1 MESITDI
8 DRFLN
13 IDVCNSYGNGTGR
26 GARSGYGSG
35 SGSGFGYGRGAGAG
49 FDNGSGYGYGA
60 RTGYGSG
67 SGSGYGYGTGNG
79 CGYGYGYGSSSGA
92 GYGNGS
98 SYGDG
103 YGSGLISF
111 NGFRVNYI
119 DKMAT
124 IIKQV
129 KGNLAKG
136 FIINNDLTT
145 ENCYV
150 VKSGS
155 LFAHGRTLEEARK
168 ALQDKIFNAMDT
180 DEKIDLFLEK
190 FNMTDEYPA
199 KDFYEWHHILTGS
212 CEMGRNAFVKNHG
225 IDLENDKYTVR
236 EFIDLT
242 KDDYGENV
250 IKSLEERLSE

>member
-13 IDVCNSYGNGTGR
+13 IDACNGYGYGTGYSGGNGGGNGTGR
-26 GARSGYGSG
+26 GTSCGY
-35 SGSGFGYGRGAGAG
+35 GYGRGT
-49 FDNGSGYGYGA
+49 SY
-60 RTGYGSG
+60 
-67 SGSGYGYGTGNG
+67 
-79 CGYGYGYGSSSGA
+79 GYGYGYGTVA
-92 GYGNGS
+92 
-98 SYGDG
+98 
-103 YGSGLISF
+103 GLISF
-111 NGFRVNYI
+111 NGFRVKYV
-119 DKMAT
+119 DRMAT

-136 FIINNDLTT
+136 FIINNDLTI

-150 VKSGS
+150 VKNDS

-168 ALQDKIFNAMDT
+168 ALQYKMFNDMGTDK
-180 DEKIDLFLEK
+180 KIDLFLEK
-190 FNMTDEYPA
+190 FNLTDKYPA
-199 KDFYEWHHILTGS
+199 KDFYEWHHSLTGS

-242 KDDYGENV
+242 KDHYGREI
-250 IKSLEERLSE
+250 IKTLEERISE

>member
-13 IDVCNSYGNGTGR
+13 IDVCTGHGYGNGC
-26 GARSGYGSG
+26 
-35 SGSGFGYGRGAGAG
+35 
-49 FDNGSGYGYGA
+49 GYGA
-60 RTGYGSG
+60 RTGYGDG
-67 SGSGYGYGTGNG
+67 SGK
-79 CGYGYGYGSSSGA
+79 
-92 GYGNGS
+92 
-98 SYGDG
+98 
-103 YGSGLISF
+103 GLISF
-111 NGFRVNYI
+111 NGFRVKYV
-119 DKMAT
+119 DRMAT

-136 FIINNDLTT
+136 FIINADLTT

-155 LFAHGRTLEEARK
+155 LFAHGRTLEEVRK
-168 ALQDKIFNAMDT
+168 ALQDKIFDDMDV
-180 DEKIDLFLEK
+180 DEKINLFLEK

-199 KDFYEWHHILTGS
+199 KDFYEWHHVLTGS

-242 KDDYGENV
+242 KDDYGGDV
-250 IKSLEERLSE
+250 IKSLEERISK

>member
-13 IDVCNSYGNGTGR
+13 IDVCTGH
-26 GARSGYGSG
+26 
-35 SGSGFGYGRGAGAG
+35 
-49 FDNGSGYGYGA
+49 
-60 RTGYGSG
+60 G
-67 SGSGYGYGTGNG
+67 SGSGYGYG
-79 CGYGYGYGSSSGA
+79 YGYGYGCGYSYGLRTGDGSGS
-92 GYGNGS
+92 GNGN
-98 SYGDG
+98 GDG
-103 YGSGLISF
+103 SGSGNGNGKGLISF

-119 DKMAT
+119 DRMAT
-124 IIKQV
+124 VIKQV

-136 FIINNDLTT
+136 FIIYSDLTT

-150 VKSGS
+150 VKNGS

-168 ALQDKIFNAMDT
+168 ALQDKIFGDMDT

-190 FNMTDEYPA
+190 FNLTDEYPA

-212 CEMGRNAFVKNHG
+212 CEIGRNAFVKNHG
-225 IDLENDKYTVR
+225 IDLEDDKYTVR

-242 KDDYGENV
+242 KDDYGGEI
-250 IKSLEERLSE
+250 IKALEERLSE

>member
-13 IDVCNSYGNGTGR
+13 IDVCNGNGYGYGYVDGYGNDTGNGYGYVDGYGNGTGYGCGNSYGNGTR
-26 GARSGYGSG
+26 
-35 SGSGFGYGRGAGAG
+35 
-49 FDNGSGYGYGA
+49 NGNGYGYG
-60 RTGYGSG
+60 
-67 SGSGYGYGTGNG
+67 
-79 CGYGYGYGSSSGA
+79 C
-92 GYGNGS
+92 GYGNGYS
-98 SYGDG
+98 SNIA
-103 YGSGLISF
+103 GLISF

-119 DKMAT
+119 DRMAT

-136 FIINNDLTT
+136 FIINLDLTT

-150 VKSGS
+150 VKNGS

-168 ALQDKIFNAMDT
+168 ALQEKIFDDMDV
-180 DEKIDLFLEK
+180 DVKIDLFLKK

-242 KDDYGENV
+242 KDDYGGGI
-250 IKSLEERLSE
+250 IKTIEERLSE

>member
-13 IDVCNSYGNGTGR
+13 IDVCTSHGAGYGNGY
-26 GARSGYGSG
+26 GYGNG
-35 SGSGFGYGRGAGAG
+35 SG
-49 FDNGSGYGYGA
+49 NGSGY
-60 RTGYGSG
+60 SN
-67 SGSGYGYGTGNG
+67 SSGYSNGNLNG
-79 CGYGYGYGSSSGA
+79 CGISYGYGYGYGS
-92 GYGNGS
+92 GYGNGNGYGNGCGT
-98 SYGDG
+98 SYGYGNHNGCGTSYG
-103 YGSGLISF
+103 YGNGYGYGLISF

-119 DKMAT
+119 DGMAT
-124 IIKQV
+124 VIKQV

-136 FIINNDLTT
+136 FIINNNLTT

-168 ALQDKIFNAMDT
+168 ALQDKIFDDMDV
-180 DEKIDLFLEK
+180 DEKINLFLKK

-212 CEMGRNAFVKNHG
+212 CEMGRNTFVKNRG

-242 KDDYGENV
+242 KDDYGGGI
-250 IKSLEERLSE
+250 IKTIEERLSE

>member
-13 IDVCNSYGNGTGR
+13 IDVCDGYGYGNGYGNGTARDTSYGYGYGNGTGR
-26 GARSGYGSG
+26 DTSCGYDYGTSCGNGYGNG
-35 SGSGFGYGRGAGAG
+35 AAYGNGRGT
-49 FDNGSGYGYGA
+49 SYVYG
-60 RTGYGSG
+60 TGYGDRF
-67 SGSGYGYGTGNG
+67 G
-79 CGYGYGYGSSSGA
+79 CGYGYGTVA
-92 GYGNGS
+92 
-98 SYGDG
+98 
-103 YGSGLISF
+103 GLISF
-111 NGFRVNYI
+111 NGFRVKYV
-119 DKMAT
+119 DRMAT

-129 KGNLAKG
+129 KGNLGKG
-136 FIINNDLTT
+136 FIIYNDLTT

-150 VKSGS
+150 VKNGS
-155 LFAHGRTLEEARK
+155 LFAHGRTLKEARK
-168 ALQDKIFNAMDT
+168 ALQDKIFNGMDT
-180 DEKIDLFLEK
+180 NEKIDLFLEK

-242 KDDYGENV
+242 KDDYGGEI
-250 IKSLEERLSE
+250 IKALEERLSE

>member
-13 IDVCNSYGNGTGR
+13 IDVCNGTGYGNGCGTGYGNGTGY
-26 GARSGYGSG
+26 GDGY
-35 SGSGFGYGRGAGAG
+35 
-49 FDNGSGYGYGA
+49 
-60 RTGYGSG
+60 
-67 SGSGYGYGTGNG
+67 GNG
-79 CGYGYGYGSSSGA
+79 CGYGYGNGCGS
-92 GYGNGS
+92 GYGYGYGDRFGCGYGTGIGNDKSNGS
-98 SYGDG
+98 GIG
-103 YGSGLISF
+103 NAKGLISF
-111 NGFRVNYI
+111 NGFRVKYV
-119 DKMAT
+119 DRMAT

-136 FIINNDLTT
+136 FIIYNDLTT

-150 VKSGS
+150 VKNDS
-155 LFAHGRTLEEARK
+155 LFAHASTLKEARK
-168 ALQDKIFNAMDT
+168 VLQDKIFNGMDV

-212 CEMGRNAFVKNHG
+212 CEMGRNAFVKYHG
-225 IDLENDKYTVR
+225 IDLENDKYTVT

-242 KDDYGENV
+242 KDDYGGDV

>member
-13 IDVCNSYGNGTGR
+13 IDVCNGYGDGSGNGDGD
-26 GARSGYGSG
+26 GSGNGGGNGNGYGYSTG
-35 SGSGFGYGRGAGAG
+35 
-49 FDNGSGYGYGA
+49 NGYGYG
-60 RTGYGSG
+60 YSN
-67 SGSGYGYGTGNG
+67 SNDN
-79 CGYGYGYGSSSGA
+79 GYGYGSSNIA
-92 GYGNGS
+92 
-98 SYGDG
+98 
-103 YGSGLISF
+103 GLISF

-119 DKMAT
+119 DRMAT

-136 FIINNDLTT
+136 FIINLDLTT

-150 VKSGS
+150 VKNGS

-168 ALQDKIFNAMDT
+168 ALQEKIFDDMDV
-180 DEKIDLFLEK
+180 DVKIDLFLKK

-242 KDDYGENV
+242 KDDYGGGI
-250 IKSLEERLSE
+250 IKTIEERLSE

>member
-8 DRFLN
+8 HRFLN
-13 IDVCNSYGNGTGR
+13 IDVCYDYSGSNDNGYGTSTGCGTGC
-26 GARSGYGSG
+26 G
-35 SGSGFGYGRGAGAG
+35 
-49 FDNGSGYGYGA
+49 
-60 RTGYGSG
+60 T
-67 SGSGYGYGTGNG
+67 GYGYGTRYDASI
-79 CGYGYGYGSSSGA
+79 CC
-92 GYGNGS
+92 
-98 SYGDG
+98 
-103 YGSGLISF
+103 GLISF

-119 DKMAT
+119 DEMAT
-124 IIKQV
+124 VIKQV

-136 FIINNDLTT
+136 FIINGDLTT

-150 VKSGS
+150 VKNGS

-168 ALQDKIFNAMDT
+168 ALQDKIFDDMDV
-180 DEKIDLFLEK
+180 DEKIDLFLGK
-190 FNMTDEYPA
+190 FNLTDEYPA

-242 KDDYGENV
+242 KDDYGGEI
-250 IKSLEERLSE
+250 IKALEERLSE